1 MSLLLALDAL
11 DQAIASGQFNG
22 YGLAPIPSDRDSLV
36 ESFVAAYV
44 AAEQSERELT
54 TALPAVAPRVVLAYC
69 EREAI
74 LAVRRNSA
82 HALRLSLLA
91 AGIAS
96 VSAGESRDVALCLV
110 LPWRSAHH
118 LGLDPANEF
127 TSAALLL
134 PPVAAETLLA
144 FSRRVPA
151 DQTLKCMGYREVGE
165 AENFKYE
172 REW

>member
-1 MSLLLALDAL
+1 MSLLPTLDAF
-11 DQAIASGQFNG
+11 DQAIASEQFNG
-22 YGLAPIPSDRDSLV
+22 YGLAPIPDDRDALV

-44 AAEQSERELT
+44 AAEQSERELAA
-54 TALPAVAPRVVLAYC
+54 ALPAVAPQVVLAFC
-69 EREAI
+69 ERQAI

-91 AGIAS
+91 AGVAS
-96 VSAGESRDVALCLV
+96 ISAGDSRDVALCLV
-110 LPWRSAHH
+110 LPWCSAHH

-134 PPVAAETLLA
+134 PSAAAETLVA
-144 FSRRVPA
+144 FSRRTPS
-151 DQTLKCMGYREVGE
+151 DKTLECMGYREIGKAE
-165 AENFKYE
+165 AFKYE